1 MAKLRVRVQPGA
13 RRDQLL
19 GFQEGVLR
27 VKLAAPPA
35 EGRANKA
42 LTAALAGWLAVPKQ
56 NVSIAAGFT
65 ARDKLVEVAG
75 LAQEEIISRLEAALS
90 G

>member
-13 RRDQLL
+13 KRDELL

-27 VKLAAPPA
+27 IRLAAPPV

-42 LTAALAGWLAVPKQ
+42 LIALLSEALHVPKAS
-56 NVSIAAGFT
+56 VAVVAGYT
-65 ARDKLVEVAG
+65 SRDKLVEVTG
-75 LAQEEIISRLEAALS
+75 LAPEELAARLEGRL
-90 G
+90 GK